1 MHVLSYYHQKNYYQ
15 GRKDLHSTAFILEI
29 MFAVLEMLTHVQ
41 GISGR
46 ILRDQ
51 RGELGCK
58 KAGETLLTP
67 RSSLSTSDFAGT
79 RLPVVVCTRN
89 PSNPGAEDVGQSI
102 QGQPGSH
109 SKT

>member
-46 ILRDQ
+46 IL
-51 RGELGCK
+51 
-58 KAGETLLTP
+58 ETREGNWGVRKQGTHF
-67 RSSLSTSDFAGT
+67 SLHV
-79 RLPVVVCTRN
+79 P
-89 PSNPGAEDVGQSI
+89 
-102 QGQPGSH
+102 H
-109 SKT
+109 